1 MAAPPSSTAL
11 FEDSAPAIF
20 ANGVRAV
27 ARMTVCDISSFPW
40 VGGPW
45 APGAYFIEI
54 LVGRGGPTEHHPG
67 WGLPAGVGSS
77 AAMAPQPTHHDIHAS
92 RLAHRAGGGHRQ
104 AARPRRSGTA
114 CDRTLR

>member
-45 APGAYFIEI
+45 APGAYFIQI
-54 LVGRGGPTEHHPG
+54 LVGRGGPPAHPPG
-67 WGLPAGVGSS
+67 WGLPPGGGSS
-77 AAMAPQPTHHDIHAS
+77 APLAPPPTHRAIHPLDPPT
-92 RLAHRAGGGHRQ
+92 RPGEGTHKPPRHGRAGPPSIR
-104 AARPRRSGTA
+104 
-114 CDRTLR
+114 